1 MTHRPLYLRFYGE
14 NFMFIDTPSE
24 IQILGVY
31 FPPVF
36 VAILVGLLCSIILT
50 RLLNWTGLSRFFWHP
65 PLAYAALW
73 LLSTSLA
80 CLIFIAP

>member
-1 MTHRPLYLRFYGE
+1 
-14 NFMFIDTPSE
+14 MFLDIPSE

-31 FPPVF
+31 FPPLF
-36 VAILVGLLCSIILT
+36 VAILAGLLCAIGLA

-73 LLSTSLA
+73 LLSTALVS
-80 CLIFIAP
+80 LIFIAP